1 MFVQTESWS
10 RKDVIHDGNIYC
22 FWCDLSYVVL
32 VGQCGYRVMA
42 VHIRILVEII
52 MKVLIEVRDEVTT
65 SDAAKT
71 QVNLLSQVMESRNWE
86 MEQSL
91 DSQYYITTDMCK

>member
-1 MFVQTESWS
+1 M
-10 RKDVIHDGNIYC
+10 
-22 FWCDLSYVVL
+22 
-32 VGQCGYRVMA
+32 
-42 VHIRILVEII
+42 HIRILVEII

>member
-1 MFVQTESWS
+1 
-10 RKDVIHDGNIYC
+10 
-22 FWCDLSYVVL
+22 
-32 VGQCGYRVMA
+32 MA
-42 VHIRILVEII
+42 VHMGMPVEII

-71 QVNLLSQVMESRNWE
+71 QLNLLSQVMESRKWD

-91 DSQYYITTDMCK
+91 DSQYYLTTDMSK

>member
-1 MFVQTESWS
+1 
-10 RKDVIHDGNIYC
+10 
-22 FWCDLSYVVL
+22 
-32 VGQCGYRVMA
+32 MA
-42 VHIRILVEII
+42 LHMGMPVEII

-71 QVNLLSQVMESRNWE
+71 QLNLLSQVMESRNWD

-91 DSQYYITTDMCK
+91 DSQYYLTTDISK

>member
-1 MFVQTESWS
+1 
-10 RKDVIHDGNIYC
+10 
-22 FWCDLSYVVL
+22 
-32 VGQCGYRVMA
+32 MA
-42 VHIRILVEII
+42 VHMGMPVEII

-71 QVNLLSQVMESRNWE
+71 QLNLLSQVMESRNWD

-91 DSQYYITTDMCK
+91 DSQYYLTTDMSK

>member
-1 MFVQTESWS
+1 
-10 RKDVIHDGNIYC
+10 
-22 FWCDLSYVVL
+22 
-32 VGQCGYRVMA
+32 MA

-71 QVNLLSQVMESRNWE
+71 QLNLLSQVMESRNWD

-91 DSQYYITTDMCK
+91 DSQYYITTDMSK